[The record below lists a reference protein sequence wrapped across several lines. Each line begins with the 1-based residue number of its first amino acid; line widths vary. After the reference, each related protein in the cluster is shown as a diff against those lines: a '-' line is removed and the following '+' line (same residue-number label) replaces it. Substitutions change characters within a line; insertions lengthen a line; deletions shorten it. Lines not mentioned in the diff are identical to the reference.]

1 MVVASKSRNQAS
13 IMDMSPASLPKFQST
28 GGRRADRRSYDAQI
42 QFRKGVKRATVKLRD
57 ISQLGARVAG
67 VFLVHEDDHFYL
79 TLPGLTP
86 IEARVAWVAEFEFGC
101 EFLKPLNPV
110 ILESIIARS

>member
-1 MVVASKSRNQAS
+1 
-13 IMDMSPASLPKFQST
+13 MDMSPASQPKFQST
-28 GGRRADRRSYDAQI
+28 GGRRADRRSYEAQI
-42 QFRKGVKRATVKLRD
+42 QFRKGVKRATVKLCD

-79 TLPGLTP
+79 TLPGLAP

-101 EFLKPLNPV
+101 EFLRPLNPV
-110 ILESIIARS
+110 ILESIIARR

>member
-1 MVVASKSRNQAS
+1 
-13 IMDMSPASLPKFQST
+13 MDMSPASQSKSQST
-28 GGRRADRRSYDAQI
+28 GNRRADRRSYDAQI

-79 TLPGLTP
+79 TLPGLAA
-86 IEARVAWVAEFEFGC
+86 IEARVAWVAQFEFGC
-101 EFLKPLNPV
+101 EFIQPLNPV
-110 ILESIIARS
+110 ILESIIARR

>member
-1 MVVASKSRNQAS
+1 MVATSKSRNQAS

-67 VFLVHEDDHFYL
+67 VFLVHEDDRQTHGRAVG
-79 TLPGLTP
+79 TAPRTG
-86 IEARVAWVAEFEFGC
+86 ARG
-101 EFLKPLNPV
+101 
-110 ILESIIARS
+110 ARARRS

>member
-1 MVVASKSRNQAS
+1 MLASFTSTDPESEITPSGNPSS
-13 IMDMSPASLPKFQST
+13 IQN
-28 GGRRADRRSYDAQI
+28 GR
-42 QFRKGVKRATVKLRD
+42 KPL
-57 ISQLGARVAG
+57 
-67 VFLVHEDDHFYL
+67 YL
-79 TLPGLTP
+79 TLPGLAP